1 MGITIHTGLSVL
13 DDFSRT
19 EVGVD
24 EMGSFKVLTNSI
36 RFVSDSSLF
45 AKRALD
51 IVCGLIG
58 TIGTGLL
65 ALIIGPMIY
74 IKSPG
79 PIFFSQERV
88 GQNGKTFRMYKFRS
102 MYMDAEARKAA
113 LMAQNKVS
121 DGLMFKMDDDPRI
134 IGSEKKNKNGK
145 PRGIGNFIRRT
156 SLDEF
161 PQFWNVLIGD
171 MSLVGPRPEVERY
184 VRLYTPEQR
193 VVLSVKPGITD
204 YASIAYSD
212 ENLILGMSDD
222 PEKMY
227 VEQIMPKKIEYN
239 LQYINN
245 QTMKEYFKII
255 FLTFAKII

>member
-1 MGITIHTGLSVL
+1 MIRLVDILLSA
-13 DDFSRT
+13 
-19 EVGVD
+19 
-24 EMGSFKVLTNSI
+24 I
-36 RFVSDSSLF
+36 
-45 AKRALD
+45 
-51 IVCGLIG
+51 GLIL
-58 TIGTGLL
+58 ISPLL
-65 ALIIGPMIY
+65 LVIYFLIRVTSKGPGFY
-74 IKSPG
+74 
-79 PIFFSQERV
+79 SQKRV
-88 GQNGKTFRMYKFRS
+88 GKNGVPFRLFKFRS
-102 MYMDAEARKAA
+102 MR
-113 LMAQNKVS
+113 
-121 DGLMFKMDDDPRI
+121 
-134 IGSEKKNKNGK
+134 IGSDKGTLIT
-145 PRGIGNFIRRT
+145 IGGRDSRITKVGYYLRKYK
-156 SLDEF
+156 LDEL
-161 PQFWNVLIGD
+161 PQLWNVLIGD

>member
-1 MGITIHTGLSVL
+1 MIRLVDILLSA
-13 DDFSRT
+13 
-19 EVGVD
+19 
-24 EMGSFKVLTNSI
+24 I
-36 RFVSDSSLF
+36 
-45 AKRALD
+45 
-51 IVCGLIG
+51 GLIL
-58 TIGTGLL
+58 ISPLL
-65 ALIIGPMIY
+65 LVIY
-74 IKSPG
+74 ILIRLTSKGPG
-79 PIFFSQERV
+79 FYSQKRV
-88 GQNGKTFRMYKFRS
+88 GKNGVPFRLFKFRS
-102 MYMDAEARKAA
+102 MR
-113 LMAQNKVS
+113 
-121 DGLMFKMDDDPRI
+121 
-134 IGSEKKNKNGK
+134 IGSDKGTLITVGGRDSRITKVGYYLRKYK
-145 PRGIGNFIRRT
+145 
-156 SLDEF
+156 LDEL
-161 PQFWNVLIGD
+161 PQLWNVLIGD

-212 ENLILGMSDD
+212 ENLILGMADD